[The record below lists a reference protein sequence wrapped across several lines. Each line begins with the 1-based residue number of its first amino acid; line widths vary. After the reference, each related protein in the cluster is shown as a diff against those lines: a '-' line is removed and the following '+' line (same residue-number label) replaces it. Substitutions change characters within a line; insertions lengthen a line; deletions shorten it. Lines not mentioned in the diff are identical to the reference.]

1 MWCSDPLIS
10 LSLALFLNSLSPG
23 VLKLSDGKFFLGN
36 SYTSY
41 FSFLSH
47 FIFDCVL
54 LIFAVI
60 WISGKTLIG
69 WSAVTLG
76 VLPSSKIIC
85 RDEKTKYIT
94 HISMILSCTSFCTFH
109 IFNCPQTCLILHVSI
124 SYTSDLYDW

>member
-1 MWCSDPLIS
+1 MWCSDALNS
-10 LSLALFLNSLSPG
+10 LSLAFFLNSLSPG

-47 FIFDCVL
+47 FISDCVL

-69 WSAVTLG
+69 WSAVML
-76 VLPSSKIIC
+76 VYFAC
-85 RDEKTKYIT
+85 
-94 HISMILSCTSFCTFH
+94 
-109 IFNCPQTCLILHVSI
+109 CLLFVAI
-124 SYTSDLYDW
+124 D